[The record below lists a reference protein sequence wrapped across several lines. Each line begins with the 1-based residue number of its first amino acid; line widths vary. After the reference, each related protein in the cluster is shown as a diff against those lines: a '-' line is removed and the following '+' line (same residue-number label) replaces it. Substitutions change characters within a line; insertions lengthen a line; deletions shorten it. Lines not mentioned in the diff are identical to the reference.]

1 MFPGLVRILAWLN
14 LLLAVIATALL
25 VPLLQAV
32 ETDTTEPVGVM
43 AAFLGFYLL
52 LLLSSGIGLAMRRR
66 WGKWIAFTL
75 ATLLLAEGVWHSI
88 RAEWEFALFCA
99 SYVVLAGLLLLNP
112 GHTRYFKTGAPP

>member
-43 AAFLGFYLL
+43 AAVLGIYLP
-52 LLLSSGIGLAMRRR
+52 LLLSSGIGLMMRRR
-66 WGKWIAFTL
+66 WGKWIALTL
-75 ATLLLAEGVWHSI
+75 TTLLLAEGVWHSI
-88 RAEWEFALFCA
+88 RSITFRRHPREVDL
-99 SYVVLAGLLLLNP
+99 SVVLVN
-112 GHTRYFKTGAPP
+112 